1 MRIAVIGGG
10 SDGRLG
16 AALMAL
22 LGGSLRCVEIM
33 QSVQELVAWMPSMVL
48 IDYLSIHQGGI
59 FEGVRPGSLYSTSR
73 ENVWPALWVCGSY
86 IYFS

>member
-16 AALMAL
+16 AAMLAL
-22 LGGSLRCVEIM
+22 LGGSLHCVEIM
-33 QSVQELVAWMPSMVL
+33 SSVQELVAWMPSLVL
-48 IDYLSIHQGGI
+48 IEVLGIHHGGI
-59 FEGVRPGSLYSTSR
+59 FEGVRPGSLLTSS
-73 ENVWPALWVCGSY
+73 ETVWPALWVCGSY